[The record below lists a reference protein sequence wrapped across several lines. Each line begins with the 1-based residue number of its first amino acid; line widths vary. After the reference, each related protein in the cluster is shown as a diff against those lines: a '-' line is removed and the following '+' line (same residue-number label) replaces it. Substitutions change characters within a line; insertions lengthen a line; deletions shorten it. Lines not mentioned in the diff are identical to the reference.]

1 MRYVSRDGAGVR
13 IVLRTLESLRYDEI
27 DGMENDKRR
36 HLIEQK
42 RPKARWTLACTSARS
57 TCVNRELKHATFLSH
72 ERQPEVNI
80 LQARTLVSPRFSN

>member
-1 MRYVSRDGAGVR
+1 MRYMSRDGAGVR
-13 IVLRTLESLRYDEI
+13 IVLRKLESLCYDEI

-57 TCVNRELKHATFLSH
+57 TCVITIAVITVESLGKTFLIKTAC
-72 ERQPEVNI
+72 R
-80 LQARTLVSPRFSN
+80 RG